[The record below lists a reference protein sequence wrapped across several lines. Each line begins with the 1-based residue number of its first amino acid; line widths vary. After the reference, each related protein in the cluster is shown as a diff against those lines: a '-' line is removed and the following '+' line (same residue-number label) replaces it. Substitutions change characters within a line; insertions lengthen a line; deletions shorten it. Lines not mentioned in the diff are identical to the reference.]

1 MRVTV
6 AYSPAARQTR
16 EWALELAEGATV
28 AAAIGASGLLSEFPQ
43 AEAALIAGE
52 LTVAVWGRAQAPGHR
67 LRDQDR
73 VEVLRALRVDPKV
86 ARRERFT
93 RQGTRAAGLFARR
106 GNASAKGNR
115 QSGGNAG
122 GKGGADDGGDS
133 RQ

>member
-16 EWALELAEGATV
+16 EWVLDLAEEATI
-28 AAAIGASGLLSEFPQ
+28 AAAIGASGLMSEFPQ
-43 AEAALIAGE
+43 AQAALVAGE

-106 GNASAKGNR
+106 GNA
-115 QSGGNAG
+115 G
-122 GKGGADDGGDS
+122 GKASGEGGADDGGNS